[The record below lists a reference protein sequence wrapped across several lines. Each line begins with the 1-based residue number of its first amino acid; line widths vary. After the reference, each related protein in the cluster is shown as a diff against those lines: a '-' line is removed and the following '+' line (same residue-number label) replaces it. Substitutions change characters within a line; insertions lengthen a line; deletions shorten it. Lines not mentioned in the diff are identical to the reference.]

1 MDMKMKPLFAA
12 STLLISSIAYGQA
25 IPQFST
31 IEPHQYDTINLGTLG
46 IQLNVPIRSKAGHI
60 PFSYFLTGSSQVT
73 ILTGQFFA
81 LPTLTGQ
88 DSHFGQAGHA
98 NPTNSSNP
106 QGTKD
111 PGLYFTDSLGNK
123 NQFTI
128 PLGYAVGGLQTCGPT
143 TGASYALDSSGLYMS
158 ATM

>member
-88 DSHFGQAGHA
+88 ESHFGQAGHA
-98 NPTNSSNP
+98 NPTNCTNP
-106 QGTKD
+106 QRTKY
-111 PGLYFTDSLGNK
+111 PGSYFTESRR
-123 NQFTI
+123 NQHQLNI
-128 PLGYAVGGLQTCGPT
+128 PP
-143 TGASYALDSSGLYMS
+143 AS
-158 ATM
+158 